1 MEVGPDGGQVHVN
14 PNAKLGQVGG
24 GANAA
29 AQQDLRRAIHA
40 GTENDQVRAQLT
52 GLRGHSGAD
61 AEGTPVRDE
70 HTFYCRLGHDRELA
84 AVPHRIEIREGRV
97 PPDAIHDV
105 HRLRPAANLTIEVV
119 DIVGEWD
126 ARGDRSSKKPPLKRL
141 DLIG

>member
-1 MEVGPDGGQVHVN
+1 LPSH
-14 PNAKLGQVGG
+14 P
-24 GANAA
+24 
-29 AQQDLRRAIHA
+29 
-40 GTENDQVRAQLT
+40 GT
-52 GLRGHSGAD
+52 D

-70 HTFYCRLGHDRELA
+70 HTFHRRLGHDRELA

-141 DLIG
+141 DLLG